1 MQIPKD
7 ATQDTM
13 IIRKK
18 EIKVWACSL
27 AQAELSFYPENP
39 LPRTVTTD
47 PARFRQIM
55 TNVIANAIKFTEKGS
70 VNVSVSWDG
79 NESQDCPRL
88 RIDVR
93 DTGVGIEQKYADK
106 LFNPFVQG
114 DSSTTRRFGGTGLG
128 LALSRKL
135 ARALGGDVWLQQSG
149 QDGSV
154 FSVEIIPD
162 AYSPEIIISSFF
174 EAPIELESVPSTDS
188 QPLAG
193 LSVLLAEDVLENQLL
208 ITRFLQ
214 MAGARVD
221 VVSNGLEAVAVAGSG
236 QHDIVLMDLQM
247 PVLDGYGATTRL
259 RKEGY
264 GKPII
269 AVTAHALNEERQRCL
284 QVGFNDHLTKPID
297 RVSLIDRV
305 VEFTKPDML
314 VEQESAL
321 TMG

>member
-1 MQIPKD
+1 M
-7 ATQDTM
+7 
-13 IIRKK
+13 
-18 EIKVWACSL
+18 
-27 AQAELSFYPENP
+27 
-39 LPRTVTTD
+39 
-47 PARFRQIM
+47 
-55 TNVIANAIKFTEKGS
+55 
-70 VNVSVSWDG
+70 
-79 NESQDCPRL
+79 
-88 RIDVR
+88 
-93 DTGVGIEQKYADK
+93 
-106 LFNPFVQG
+106 
-114 DSSTTRRFGGTGLG
+114 
-128 LALSRKL
+128 
-135 ARALGGDVWLQQSG
+135 
-149 QDGSV
+149 
-154 FSVEIIPD
+154 
-162 AYSPEIIISSFF
+162 ISSFF
-174 EAPIELESVPSTDS
+174 EAPIEVEPIPATDA

-236 QHDIVLMDLQM
+236 HHDIVLMDLQM

-305 VEFTKPDML
+305 IEFTKTDML